1 VSKRLCAASK
11 WLKHRIVHATPAL
24 RSCLPDTTTYSVER
38 LGHYLQQYPVV
49 FLKPA
54 LGTGGRKIFQV
65 RKSGAGHYVVKME
78 HRQRTTQSLAEVD
91 RWVKQVAQ
99 GNLYLIQRGISLAKW
114 NGRPV
119 DLRTILQ
126 VNEQGQWECTGM
138 FSKSAGKNLAVTNVC
153 IGGSA
158 HTVEAYLQAI
168 GYTRV
173 QSHALMKRLESLSLG
188 IVRPF
193 GARFRN
199 TIYGLDI
206 GLDENGK
213 LWLIEVNTVP
223 TLYVFRKI
231 NRMGM
236 YNRSK
241 KLWDMNRVTNI
252 SCSPGLRKR
261 FGWPLVKAKK

>member
-1 VSKRLCAASK
+1 M
-11 WLKHRIVHATPAL
+11 
-24 RSCLPDTTTYSVER
+24 
-38 LGHYLQQYPVV
+38 

-65 RKSGAGHYVVKME
+65 RRNAAGHFVVKME
-78 HRQRTTQSLAEVD
+78 HRQRTAQSLAEVD
-91 RWVKQVAQ
+91 RWVKGVAK
-99 GNLYLIQRGISLAKW
+99 GNLYLIQQGISLAKW
-114 NGRPV
+114 DGRPV

-168 GYTRV
+168 GYTPEQRV
-173 QSHALMKRLESLSLG
+173 ALMQRLERLSLAIAG
-188 IVRPF
+188 QF

-206 GLDENGK
+206 GLDDNGK

-241 KLWDMNRVTNI
+241 KLWDMNRTTNI

-261 FGWPLVKAKK
+261 FGWPPLQGRDMARTK